1 MHRVELLASPED
13 HRDRKP
19 KPVLDHLLQ
28 FGAQPGG
35 RLAAIEHDVAALDVS
50 GHILESGFGQCLP
63 EIGHGHLAAS
73 RQVDAA
79 QQGDVSGHH
88 QQSGPMT
95 RLLGLGRT
103 LSNVDGRAVEKMA
116 NLIYG
121 AITSLDGYVE
131 DEDGKFD
138 WAEPDEEVH
147 RFVNDLQSTLGT
159 HLYGR
164 RLYEVMSAWETM
176 DTVPGAPPYTVDFAR
191 IWQAAEKIVYSGT
204 LEKASTANTRI
215 EREFE
220 PEAVQRIKDNA
231 ATDLLVGG
239 AALAAV
245 ALKAGLVDE
254 VHLFVVPMVVGGG
267 KRALPDGFRQ
277 KLELLDE
284 HRFGN
289 GTVFLR
295 YRTV

>member
-1 MHRVELLASPED
+1 MGD
-13 HRDRKP
+13 D
-19 KPVLDHLLQ
+19 
-28 FGAQPGG
+28 
-35 RLAAIEHDVAALDVS
+35 
-50 GHILESGFGQCLP
+50 
-63 EIGHGHLAAS
+63 GHGSRSAAPHSRLRPDLAGLGE
-73 RQVDAA
+73 D
-79 QQGDVSGHH
+79 
-88 QQSGPMT
+88 
-95 RLLGLGRT
+95 RLLEHAREGLNR
-103 LSNVDGRAVEKMA
+103 E
-116 NLIYG
+116 
-121 AITSLDGYVE
+121 
-131 DEDGKFD
+131 
-138 WAEPDEEVH
+138 H
-147 RFVNDLQSTLGT
+147 
-159 HLYGR
+159 
-164 RLYEVMSAWETM
+164 
-176 DTVPGAPPYTVDFAR
+176 
-191 IWQAAEKIVYSGT
+191 
-204 LEKASTANTRI
+204 RI

-267 KRALPDGFRQ
+267 KRALPDRFRQ